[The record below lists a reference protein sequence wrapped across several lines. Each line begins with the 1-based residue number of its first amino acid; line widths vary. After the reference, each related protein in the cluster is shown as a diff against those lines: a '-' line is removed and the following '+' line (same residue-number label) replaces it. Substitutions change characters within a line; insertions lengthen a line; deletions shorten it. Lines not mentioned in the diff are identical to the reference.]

1 MRFIGGELLGECLRF
16 DQRVNESK
24 GLAIN
29 VAKVYGQ
36 RLDEKCLEMGLGKAS
51 NEVPGDGL
59 MGLGLGLLFGLG
71 SSSCE
76 VLGRGS
82 GEFD

>member
-29 VAKVYGQ
+29 VVSPRLTLSVYVLRVQG
-36 RLDEKCLEMGLGKAS
+36 LWCLLSWSGVFVSLR
-51 NEVPGDGL
+51 VH
-59 MGLGLGLLFGLG
+59 
-71 SSSCE
+71 
-76 VLGRGS
+76 VLI
-82 GEFD
+82 